1 MDSGPPK
8 RPVAFRGASATLPRA
23 FRADPLSETVAGHV
37 GHPLYLS
44 FKHAA
49 LPRAFRGH
57 HAFRGPFR
65 DLPRNLVHLFTPSA
79 DNNNVRCKVPMLER
93 LKKTQLKWI
102 KSTGSSRIL
111 EGSRLCDPGGKR
123 SGVGMYPL
131 ILTILHRDYSTPY

>member
-1 MDSGPPK
+1 MDSRASKTTRRLPWS
-8 RPVAFRGASATLPRA
+8 FRNPSAGLPRRSA
-23 FRADPLSETVAGHV
+23 LRNGCRHV

-93 LKKTQLKWI
+93 LKKTQLRWNRLPML
-102 KSTGSSRIL
+102 GSSEQVDRVAL
-111 EGSRLCDPGGKR
+111 EHIQDCGKIII
-123 SGVGMYPL
+123 SAAF
-131 ILTILHRDYSTPY
+131 

>member
-1 MDSGPPK
+1 MG
-8 RPVAFRGASATLPRA
+8 PVAFRGASATLPRA

-44 FKHAA
+44 FKHTA

-57 HAFRGPFR
+57 HAFHGPFR

-93 LKKTQLKWI
+93 LKKNAAHMLLF
-102 KSTGSSRIL
+102 IL
-111 EGSRLCDPGGKR
+111 LYS
-123 SGVGMYPL
+123 
-131 ILTILHRDYSTPY
+131 ILVYI